1 MYNCTED
8 DTMKIEMQRLGKSYE
23 LRKETRERRNSLVG
37 ILIFL
42 LISILIVAIVSIGI
56 EVAIRYWVIPG

>member
-1 MYNCTED
+1 
-8 DTMKIEMQRLGKSYE
+8 MKIEMQRLGKPYE
-23 LRKETRERRNSLVG
+23 LRKETRERRDSLVG

>member
-1 MYNCTED
+1 
-8 DTMKIEMQRLGKSYE
+8 MKIEMQRLGKPYE

>member
-1 MYNCTED
+1 
-8 DTMKIEMQRLGKSYE
+8 MKIEMQRLGKSYE

-37 ILIFL
+37 IPIFL